1 MIKYPPLSESF
12 TIFKKMMLNKFN
24 ASLLIVLLGFNFLF
38 SQTNG
43 VNVKMIDDKNDQ
55 KIAIYM
61 DDVLIT
67 NYLYTD
73 QWKKPVLYP
82 LNTASGITLTRG
94 YPIDPR
100 IDERAD
106 HPHQVGL
113 WLNYGDVNGL
123 DFWNN
128 SNRIDREQLNH
139 YGTIEHQKILK
150 MDDEEGVL
158 VVSAVWKNNSD
169 QVLLSEETSFIF
181 QKEGSNIIIDRIS
194 KLHVQQDI
202 QFNDNKEGML
212 GIRVANEL
220 ELPDK
225 KATILIGKNGK
236 PDRNKR
242 VRSPLSSGDYLSSSG
257 LTGNDV
263 WGTRAQWVL
272 LHGVV
277 KGKKV
282 GISIIDHPQNPG
294 YPTYWHARG
303 YGLFAANP
311 LGQAVFSEGKE
322 KLNFKLTKDQTITFS
337 YRIILHEDQLPGKTN
352 LDNYSTQFAHSNQP

>member
-1 MIKYPPLSESF
+1 MILD
-12 TIFKKMMLNKFN
+12 KFN
-24 ASLLIVLLGFNFLF
+24 ASLLLVFLAFNFLF
-38 SQTNG
+38 SQKNA
-43 VNVKMIDDKNDQ
+43 VNIKMIDDKEA
-55 KIAIYM
+55 KKVAIYI
-61 DDVLIT
+61 DDILIT

-94 YPIDPR
+94 YPINPM

-128 SNRIDREQLNH
+128 SSQIDQDRLDH
-139 YGTIEHQKILK
+139 YGYIQHQEILK
-150 MDDEEGVL
+150 MDEEEGLL
-158 VVSAVWKNNSD
+158 VVSAVWKNNGGK
-169 QVLLSEETSFIF
+169 VLLTEETSFTF

-194 KLHVQQDI
+194 KLHAQQDI

-220 ELPDK
+220 ELPDN
-225 KATILIGKNGK
+225 KATILIGENGK
-236 PDRNKR
+236 PDTDKR
-242 VRSPLSSGDYLSSSG
+242 VRSPLSSGDYLSSMG
-257 LTGNDV
+257 LTGNEV

-277 KGKKV
+277 EGKKV

-311 LGQAVFSEGKE
+311 LGQAIFSEGQE
-322 KLNFKLTKDQTITFS
+322 KFNFKLPQDKTITFS
-337 YRIILHEDQLPGKTN
+337 YRIILHEGQLPGKTS
-352 LDNYSTQFAHSNQP
+352 LDNYAAQFAQSNQP